1 MKSLALLIM
10 LAAPALAADDLRLPP
25 ITRATF
31 DNGLRVLIAEYHE
44 LPLVEFHLIV
54 GAGAAEDPPGK
65 GGLAALTAGTL
76 TRGTGKLSADELA
89 RAIESLGG
97 RITAT
102 PGTDGTI
109 VTAEFLSQDFAAG
122 LDLLRQVLLDP
133 AFARDEVRRRRDEQ
147 AAGIVAALED
157 ASAIADECF
166 AGFLYGSHP
175 YGRPIEGLSTT
186 VPKLGRRDVADFY
199 ERWYRPNDTIL
210 VLVGD
215 VAAAEATVR
224 LREAFGAWR
233 PSPDALAVR
242 AAPPARLTARRVL
255 LVDKPDATQTQIRL
269 GNVAIARNDPAYIPA
284 VVANTI
290 LGGGFTSQLIEELR
304 IKRSLT
310 YSAWSTFGAR
320 LTGGDFRL
328 GTFTKTPTT
337 AETLAL
343 ALSVEGEFRS
353 HAPARE
359 RLAKAKTYLRG
370 QFPLRIES
378 PDALAARL
386 GEAEFNGLGPEELA
400 TYRARVAAVTPE
412 QAAAVAGKL
421 MPPPEAVAIVVV
433 GKAAEIHDAL
443 ASRFG
448 PLETMAARDCE
459 RLSAATR

>member
-186 VPKLGRRDVADFY
+186 VPKLGRGDVADFY

-215 VAAAEATVR
+215 VAAPEATVR

-233 PSPDALAVR
+233 PRPDALAVR

-310 YSAWSTFGAR
+310 YSAWSTFAAR

-337 AETLAL
+337 TETLAL

-359 RLAKAKTYLRG
+359 RLDKAKTYLRG

>member
-1 MKSLALLIM
+1 VSALALLLA
-10 LAAPALAADDLRLPP
+10 LAAPALAADELRLPP
-25 ITRATF
+25 VTRATF
-31 DNGLRVLIAEYHE
+31 DNGLRVLVAEYHE

-54 GAGAAEDPPGK
+54 GAGAAQDPAGK
-65 GGLAALTAGTL
+65 EGLAALTAGTL
-76 TRGTGKLSADELA
+76 TRGTGKLSASELA
-89 RAIESLGG
+89 RAIDGLGG

-102 PGTDGTI
+102 PGPDSTI
-109 VTAEFLSQDFAAG
+109 VTAEFLSKDFRAG

-147 AAGIVAALED
+147 AADIVAALENT
-157 ASAIADECF
+157 SAVADKCF
-166 AGFLYGSHP
+166 AGFLYGAHP
-175 YGRPIEGLSTT
+175 YGRPIDGRSTT
-186 VPKLGRRDVADFY
+186 VPKLGRGDVADFY

-233 PSPDALAVR
+233 PRPDAVATR
-242 AAPPARLTARRVL
+242 AAPPPRLTARRVL

-269 GNVAIARNDPAYIPA
+269 GNVAIARSDPEYVPA
-284 VVANTI
+284 TVANTI

-310 YSAWSTFGAR
+310 YSAWSAFVAR

-343 ALSVEGEFRS
+343 ALSVEGEFRTRP
-353 HAPARE
+353 PARE
-359 RLAKAKTYLRG
+359 SLAKAKTYLRG

-386 GEAEFNGLGPEELA
+386 GEAEFNALGPDELA
-400 TYRARVAAVTPE
+400 TYRERVAVVTPQQVAE
-412 QAAAVAGKL
+412 VAAKL

-433 GKAAEIHDAL
+433 GKAADMHDAL
-443 ASRFG
+443 AARFG
-448 PLETMAARDCE
+448 PLQTMAAKDCE
-459 RLSAATR
+459 SLSATAR